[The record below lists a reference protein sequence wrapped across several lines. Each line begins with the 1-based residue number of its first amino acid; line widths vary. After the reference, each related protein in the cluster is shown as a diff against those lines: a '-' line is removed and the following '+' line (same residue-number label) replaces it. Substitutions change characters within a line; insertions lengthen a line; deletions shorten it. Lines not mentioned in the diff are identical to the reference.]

1 MKKENDIF
9 KQKNRLVGGIVPQ
22 PLADKLSLYCL
33 CSTRTRSKIIAA
45 LLEKQLSQYNEK
57 EMIEEIG
64 KRLSQKVEGLVTSKK
79 VAFLSKA
86 RRVLERK
93 KIGAKHIDQIISKVR
108 HFHAKNKDQEVK

>member
-33 CSTRTRSKIIAA
+33 YSIQTRSEIIAT
-45 LLEKQLSQYNEK
+45 LLKKQLSQYNEK

-64 KRLSQKVEGLVTSKK
+64 KRLSQKVEGLVISKK

-86 RRVLERK
+86 RNVLKRK
-93 KIGAKHIDQIISKVR
+93 KISSKHINRIIAKAR
-108 HFHAKNKDQEVK
+108 HFHAKNKSQEVK